1 MPTMRPKENPRTT
14 RVRDAVTDVVIRLLV
29 EEGAGAITASR
40 VAEAAKVA
48 RSTIYQHWSSM
59 NGLLLH
65 AIDRLISPHFETPV
79 TGDLERDL
87 VSALTLMR
95 ERMVKRPFRQ
105 VFSTLLDQ
113 ANYHEEFAA
122 AQVRFVTGSL
132 EQIRAPLEAA
142 IRRGELPSTLD
153 VDMAIL
159 QLAGPLFVQH
169 IMLRTTI
176 SNELI
181 ARTSARF
188 IEEHRLCTG
197 QVNSTE

>member
-1 MPTMRPKENPRTT
+1 MPTMHPKENPRTT

-40 VAEAAKVA
+40 VAEEAKVA
-48 RSTIYQHWSSM
+48 RSTIYQHWSST
-59 NGLLLH
+59 NELLLH
-65 AIDRLISPHFETPV
+65 AIDRLISPHGETPI
-79 TGDLERDL
+79 TGDLESDL

-113 ANYHEEFAA
+113 ANYYEEFEA

-132 EQIRAPLEAA
+132 AQIRAPLEAA

-188 IEEHRLCTG
+188 LEEHRLCRG
-197 QVNSTE
+197 QVDSTE

>member
-1 MPTMRPKENPRTT
+1 
-14 RVRDAVTDVVIRLLV
+14 
-29 EEGAGAITASR
+29 
-40 VAEAAKVA
+40 
-48 RSTIYQHWSSM
+48 
-59 NGLLLH
+59 
-65 AIDRLISPHFETPV
+65 
-79 TGDLERDL
+79 
-87 VSALTLMR
+87 
-95 ERMVKRPFRQ
+95 MVKRPFRQ

-113 ANYHEEFAA
+113 ANYYEEFEA

-132 EQIRAPLEAA
+132 AQIRAPLDAA

-188 IEEHRLCTG
+188 LEEHRLCMG